1 MPSWMEIKK
10 YATQQLP
17 EWTKACPFQIKGIA
31 IKEAHQAFFKAK
43 GSPRFRSRKNPVQSC
58 FIPSSAIKAEGIYP
72 RVSGKGLHYREP
84 LPESLMDSRLIWKA
98 GQFYLALPEKTPRVP
113 YGENQARV
121 VAVDPGV
128 RSFATFYS
136 GNACGFLGLG
146 DFSRLQRQAAH
157 LDQLISRRSKAGKQ
171 QKRRMRMAAARMR
184 ETFKNLVDELH
195 HKSALFLVSNYD
207 VILLPAFETRQMSLK
222 SQRKIKSKT
231 VRSLLSFAHYRF
243 KQFLKHK
250 AFEHGKRVIDVC
262 EAYTSKT
269 HPETGEVKNIGA
281 AKRIRLL
288 SGEWVN
294 RDIVGARN
302 ILLRALVDSPDYFV
316 VAVA

>member
-1 MPSWMEIKK
+1 MEIKK

-17 EWTKACPFQIKGIA
+17 EWTKPCPFQIKGIA

-43 GSPRFRSRKNPVQSC
+43 GHPHFRSRKNPVQSG

-72 RVSGKGLHYREP
+72 RVSGKGLRYSEP

-98 GQFYLALPEKTPRVP
+98 GRFYIALPRRSPRVLN
-113 YGENQARV
+113 GENQARV

-128 RSFATFYS
+128 RTFATFYS
-136 GNACGFLGLG
+136 GDACGFLGQG
-146 DFSRLQRQAAH
+146 DFSRLHQLAMK
-157 LDQLISRRSKAGKQ
+157 LDNLISRTTKVGQ
-171 QKRRMRMAAARMR
+171 QKQRRMRLAAARMR
-184 ETFKNLVDELH
+184 EKIKNRVAELH
-195 HKSALFLVSNYD
+195 HQSAWFLVANYD
-207 VILLPAFETRQMSLK
+207 VILLPTFETHQMSLK
-222 SQRKIKSKT
+222 SKRKIKNKT

-250 AFEHGKRVIDVC
+250 AFEYGKRVIDVC

-269 HPETGEVKNIGA
+269 HPETGEVRNIGG

-302 ILLRALVDSPDYFV
+302 ILLRALVDSPDHFG